1 MCVPIAKTHTH
12 TIGPVFETY
21 IFLFFGVSRCV
32 DCPGALLAGVHDTNL
47 GGPLTSHKSSGVA
60 PAQSAHQ
67 PSNGGLLEQL
77 GAAGVASRSESLSFR
92 IMELALEDTIVFDL
106 DSNTLTL
113 PKVGCK
119 P

>member
-1 MCVPIAKTHTH
+1 M
-12 TIGPVFETY
+12 
-21 IFLFFGVSRCV
+21 

-47 GGPLTSHKSSGVA
+47 GVA